1 NDKVDPPNSEKYF
14 DSVKEVVEQQEQMVE
29 RERIVKDGS
38 EGVDPPSQG
47 VDPPISE
54 KDVHTDLEQHK
65 DMVEEES
72 IV

>member
-1 NDKVDPPNSEKYF
+1 
-14 DSVKEVVEQQEQMVE
+14 MVE

-47 VDPPISE
+47 VDTPISE

-72 IV
+72 